1 MGLAQLNHL
10 ISILPITIYGVVFG
24 WFGPEVI
31 ARTIPG
37 KSLPALLVGGL
48 FFFILLL
55 YGILETFNP
64 ALKYVTPD
72 WGIVVLVSYIAC
84 YTMLVSRCVLEAS
97 EGPAGQE
104 E

>member
-1 MGLAQLNHL
+1 MSLAQLNHVM
-10 ISILPITIYGVVFG
+10 SILPIVIYGVVFG

-48 FFFILLL
+48 FFLILLL

-64 ALKYVTPD
+64 ALKYITPD
-72 WGIVVLVSYIAC
+72 WGIVAFVSYIAC
-84 YTMLVSRCVLEAS
+84 YTMLVSRCVLEAFERR
-97 EGPAGQE
+97 EG
-104 E
+104 